1 VSPLANETVR
11 GYTSVVPLFRRA
23 IPLLLAAALAVPAR
37 AGVVSSPAGAVF
49 APPAGAWVG
58 PLSVAFTDP
67 SVAALLPSG
76 LAAPSL
82 TSPEALRAAAP
93 LVQSLAQ
100 ALSVT
105 PEAFAKM
112 TPADRKGAVE
122 LATEDAKEAVRAKAY
137 ELAEQAR
144 ALSKPGR
151 AMDKEG
157 RAELYAAVSRLMEM
171 REHYG
176 PWLDEGGKAAVEDGY
191 ELASHKAW
199 EVRTFLLQRDAG
211 AVVDRPARPAAP
223 AAPAKPKYILDPS
236 GTAMKLRADME
247 NNKNG
252 WGQSDLDTLY
262 AGYGFVLRQGG
273 KHRMYY
279 HPVFPQ
285 LHETVSRQ
293 NDLPPGYAQSALKL
307 LRELERLTAEQGK
320 TEAAPPAA
328 GPPATLD
335 LADLSVLLSQPRERV
350 VRAEP
355 VEEKRRSRA
364 PPAVPASVAAK
375 TVPEKKAPDRPAP
388 PAITARLA
396 PSAPVAVAPKPE
408 PPAVEA
414 APQKPAGLIE
424 RFKIA
429 WSRVKSGSN

>member
-1 VSPLANETVR
+1 MPL
-11 GYTSVVPLFRRA
+11 LRRA

-67 SVAALLPSG
+67 SVARLLPPG
-76 LAAPSL
+76 LSAPSL
-82 TSPEALRAAAP
+82 TSPEALRSAAP
-93 LVQSLAQ
+93 LVQSLSQ

-105 PEAFAKM
+105 PEAFAKLS
-112 TPADRKGAVE
+112 PADQKGAVE
-122 LATEDAKEAVRAKAY
+122 LAVEDARDAVRAKAY
-137 ELAEQAR
+137 ELAENAR
-144 ALSKPGR
+144 ALAKPGR

-157 RAELYAAVSRLMEM
+157 RAELYAAVARLMEM

-191 ELASHKAW
+191 QLASRKAW
-199 EVRTFLLQRDAG
+199 EVRTFLLQRDEG
-211 AVVDRPARPAAP
+211 PAVERAERPAAP
-223 AAPAKPKYILDPS
+223 AAPAKPVYVLDPS

-262 AGYGFVLRQGG
+262 VGYGFVLRQGG

-307 LRELERLTAEQGK
+307 LRELERLTAEQ
-320 TEAAPPAA
+320 TRTAAAPAQGPPAA
-328 GPPATLD
+328 LSLGD
-335 LADLSVLLSQPRERV
+335 LEVLLSPPKER
-350 VRAEP
+350 APKPEP
-355 VEEKRRSRA
+355 VAAKDRSRA
-364 PPAVPASVAAK
+364 PPAVPARAAAK
-375 TVPEKKAPDRPAP
+375 TAPVKAAVERPAP
-388 PAITARLA
+388 PPVTARLA
-396 PSAPVAVAPKPE
+396 PSAPVAAEPRAEPPPVEEAPK
-408 PPAVEA
+408 
-414 APQKPAGLIE
+414 KPATLLE
-424 RFKIA
+424 RFKLA
-429 WSRVKSGSN
+429 WSRAKNGTN

>member
-1 VSPLANETVR
+1 M
-11 GYTSVVPLFRRA
+11 
-23 IPLLLAAALAVPAR
+23 LAAALAVQAR

-67 SVAALLPSG
+67 TIAALLPSG
-76 LAAPSL
+76 LSAPSL
-82 TSPEALRAAAP
+82 ESPEALRSAAP

-105 PEAFAKM
+105 PEAFVKM

-144 ALSKPGR
+144 ALAKPGR
-151 AMDKEG
+151 TMDKET

-191 ELASHKAW
+191 SLASAKAW

-223 AAPAKPKYILDPS
+223 AASAAPAKPKYVLDPS
-236 GTAMKLRADME
+236 GTAMKLRVDME

-262 AGYGFVLRQGG
+262 AGFGFVLRQGG

-293 NDLPPGYAQSALKL
+293 NELPPGYAQSALKL
-307 LRELERLTAEQGK
+307 LRELERLTAEQDK
-320 TEAAPPAA
+320 TEAAAA
-328 GPPATLD
+328 SGPPATLD
-335 LADLSVLLSQPRERV
+335 LSDLAVLLSQPKERV
-350 VRAEP
+350 VKAEP
-355 VEEKRRSRA
+355 APEKRRSRA

-375 TVPEKKAPDRPAP
+375 TVPEKKAADRPAP

-396 PSAPVAVAPKPE
+396 PSAPIAVAPKAE
-408 PPAVEA
+408 PPPVEA

-429 WSRVKSGSN
+429 WNRVRNGSN

>member
-1 VSPLANETVR
+1 M
-11 GYTSVVPLFRRA
+11 PLFRRA
-23 IPLLLAAALAVPAR
+23 LPLLLAAALAVPAR
-37 AGVVSSPAGAVF
+37 AGVVSSPAGPVF
-49 APPAGAWVG
+49 APPAGAWIG

-67 SVAALLPSG
+67 SVASLLPSG
-76 LAAPSL
+76 LSAPSL
-82 TSPEALRAAAP
+82 ESPEALRSAAP

-100 ALSVT
+100 ALAVT

-112 TPADRKGAVE
+112 APADRKGAVE
-122 LATEDAKEAVRAKAY
+122 LAAEDAKEAVRAKAY
-137 ELAEQAR
+137 ELAENAR

-171 REHYG
+171 REFYG

-191 ELASHKAW
+191 SLASAKAW

-211 AVVDRPARPAAP
+211 AVVDRPARPSAP
-223 AAPAKPKYILDPS
+223 APAKPKYVLDPS
-236 GTAMKLRADME
+236 GTAIKLRADME

-307 LRELERLTAEQGK
+307 LRELERLTADQGK
-320 TEAAPPAA
+320 TEAAPPT

-335 LADLSVLLSQPRERV
+335 LADLSVLLSQPKERV
-350 VRAEP
+350 VKAEP

-364 PPAVPASVAAK
+364 PPAVPSSVAAK
-375 TVPEKKAPDRPAP
+375 TAPEKKSPAP

-414 APQKPAGLIE
+414 APQKPAGLID
-424 RFKIA
+424 RFKSA

>member
-1 VSPLANETVR
+1 M
-11 GYTSVVPLFRRA
+11 PLFRRA
-23 IPLLLAAALAVPAR
+23 TFFLLVAALAVSAR
-37 AGVVSSPAGAVF
+37 AGVVSSPSGAVF
-49 APPAGAWVG
+49 APPAGAWAG
-58 PLSVAFTDP
+58 PLSVAFADP
-67 SVAALLPSG
+67 SVASLLPSG
-76 LAAPSL
+76 LSAPSL
-82 TSPEALRAAAP
+82 ESPGALRSAAP

-122 LATEDAKEAVRAKAY
+122 LATEDARESVRAKAY

-176 PWLDEGGKAAVEDGY
+176 PWLDEGGKAAVDEGY
-191 ELASHKAW
+191 TLASAKAW
-199 EVRTFLLQRDAG
+199 EVRTFLLQSDAG
-211 AVVDRPARPAAP
+211 AVVDRPARPSAP
-223 AAPAKPKYILDPS
+223 SPAKPKYVLDPS
-236 GTAMKLRADME
+236 GTAIKLRADME

-320 TEAAPPAA
+320 TEAAPPT

-335 LADLSVLLSQPRERV
+335 LADLSVLLSQPKERV
-350 VRAEP
+350 VKTEP

-364 PPAVPASVAAK
+364 PPAVPPSVAAK
-375 TVPEKKAPDRPAP
+375 TVPEKKAPAP

-414 APQKPAGLIE
+414 APAKPAGLIE
-424 RFKIA
+424 RFKSA
-429 WSRVKSGSN
+429 WSRVKNGSN

>member
-1 VSPLANETVR
+1 M
-11 GYTSVVPLFRRA
+11 PLFRRA
-23 IPLLLAAALAVPAR
+23 LPLLLVAALAVSAR
-37 AGVVSSPAGAVF
+37 AGVVGPAAPVF

-58 PLSVAFTDP
+58 PLSVAFNDP
-67 SVAALLPSG
+67 SVASLLPSG

-82 TSPEALRAAAP
+82 TSPEGLRSAAP

-105 PEAFAKM
+105 PEAFAAM
-112 TPADRKGAVE
+112 SPADRKGAVE
-122 LATEDAKEAVRAKAY
+122 LAAEDARDAVRAKAY
-137 ELAEQAR
+137 ELAETAR

-151 AMDKEG
+151 AMDREG
-157 RAELYAAVSRLMEM
+157 RAELYEAVARLMEM

-191 ELASHKAW
+191 SLASAKAW

-211 AVVDRPARPAAP
+211 PAVERPSRPAAP
-223 AAPAKPKYILDPS
+223 AAPAKPAYVLDPS

-262 AGYGFVLRQGG
+262 TGYGFVLRQGG

-279 HPVFPQ
+279 HPAFPQ
-285 LHETVSRQ
+285 LHQTVSRQ

-307 LRELERLTAEQGK
+307 LAELERLTAEQGK
-320 TEAAPPAA
+320 TAAAPATGPPAA
-328 GPPATLD
+328 LS
-335 LADLSVLLSQPRERV
+335 LADLSVLLAPPKERAV
-350 VRAEP
+350 KTEP
-355 VEEKRRSRA
+355 VEEKRRARA

-396 PSAPVAVAPKPE
+396 PSEPVAVAPRPE
-408 PPAVEA
+408 PPAVAA
-414 APQKPAGLIE
+414 APKKPAGLIE
-424 RFKIA
+424 RLKSA
-429 WSRVKSGSN
+429 WSRAKSGSN